1 MEIKNLYKYKRAD
14 GGTTISPNKP
24 DCDYTI
30 MYRIIA
36 SEGKV
41 ITKDGIN
48 VTICADVDSIEGWY
62 EIDAPE
68 IDDDPDA
75 GSSSGGTS
83 DGSTTTGVEFTNED
97 MEYAKAGRILLGVE
111 E

>member
-1 MEIKNLYKYKRAD
+1 MEIKNLYRYKRED
-14 GGTTISPNKP
+14 GGTSVSPIEPN
-24 DCDYTI
+24 CEYTE

-36 SEGKV
+36 GEDKL

-48 VTICADVDSIEGWY
+48 TTTCADVESAEGWY
-62 EIDAPE
+62 EIDAPDE
-68 IDDDPDA
+68 DNDNPI
-75 GSSSGGTS
+75 
-83 DGSTTTGVEFTNED
+83 NKED